1 MSKFIFNVWWN
12 DGSTY
17 SYEVEGRNTNLRYD
31 PISEAKERLNASR
44 SVIAYKIIDDIGN
57 TVYSMGDSNGRLA
70 KEIG

>member
-1 MSKFIFNVWWN
+1 MKTFIFNVRWN

-44 SVIAYKIIDDIGN
+44 SVIAYNIIDDIGN